1 MFANLTPPD
10 GLTSWLA
17 SATFLVVL
25 VVHLLKAR
33 QMLAGKPSAA
43 EVDQK
48 SAEKY
53 VSKTDFLAHK
63 QGVHAALAEIRGQL
77 KTDADKILAK
87 LDEVKDDLSS
97 ASERRIQEVH
107 RRLDEVNGIAIR
119 AEDRTKHLR
128 HD

>member
-1 MFANLTPPD
+1 MFLAQINPPD
-10 GLTSWLA
+10 GLATWLA
-17 SATFLVVL
+17 CLAFIAVLLVNI
-25 VVHLLKAR
+25 
-33 QMLAGKPSAA
+33 GKVADRFRGRPSAA

-107 RRLDEVNGIAIR
+107 RRLDEVNNIAIR
-119 AEDRTKHLR
+119 AEDRTKR
-128 HD
+128 SS